1 MLVLSP
7 EPVLVLSPEP
17 VLVISPE
24 PVLVISPFRTP
35 ADCTPFAPDNSK
47 EEDFSSGAWPIGASA
62 NSVGELAELAPQP
75 MDFATV
81 RCRVRSA
88 HKISSDKY
96 AHLFETVE
104 KQKGNSQRG
113 AEPLWLLRIDMCPSL
128 PLPCSSSPC
137 SFCLAPARSARA
149 ARMPSVNPGLVAVLR
164 RWTSAAEDANHSS

>member
-1 MLVLSP
+1 MLLRRNALMRDLPEEPVLVLSP

-88 HKISSDKY
+88 HKIF
-96 AHLFETVE
+96 HLINT
-104 KQKGNSQRG
+104 
-113 AEPLWLLRIDMCPSL
+113 PI
-128 PLPCSSSPC
+128 
-137 SFCLAPARSARA
+137 CLK
-149 ARMPSVNPGLVAVLR
+149 L
-164 RWTSAAEDANHSS
+164 